1 MTNYLA
7 NGARF
12 QPVSNSSQVHDDSR
26 VRRLIAE
33 MQNALILI
41 PHCIAIIDML
51 GRSYAGRSKAS
62 PRDWHF

>member
-1 MTNYLA
+1 VNNYLA

-12 QPVSNSSQVHDDSR
+12 QPVSNSSQAHDDSR
-26 VRRLIAE
+26 VRRLIEE

-51 GRSYAGRSKAS
+51 GRSYAGRRKAS
-62 PRDWHF
+62 PRDLDF